1 MKHSTFFPLKAAILL
16 AACHDATAPEPE
28 SLRMTESTETSL
40 AIAIDDSSD
49 VWTMMAL
56 DDAAA
61 RLTAGI
67 ADDVARTQ
75 LTSALRGLAGQL
87 RRSERAAVHGER
99 EPAKSA
105 YEAARSTL
113 ARLHALG
120 DEALAPELD
129 AIGLALDQA
138 ERFVARRR

>member
-1 MKHSTFFPLKAAILL
+1 VKHSTFFSLKAAVLL
-16 AACHDATAPEPE
+16 AACHDVTAPEPE
-28 SLRMTESTETSL
+28 PLPVTVNTETVL

-49 VWTMMAL
+49 VWATMAL

-87 RRSERAAVHGER
+87 RRSERTAVHSES
-99 EPAKSA
+99 EPAKSQ
-105 YEAARSTL
+105 YEAARATL
-113 ARLHALG
+113 ARLQALG

-138 ERFVARRR
+138 ERFVTRRR